1 MQKLLLS
8 LAVIV
13 AVGGGVAASTG
24 AFFSDTET
32 STGNTFTAGALDL
45 TIDNSSYGFDWNNP
59 LIPIANTT
67 GAWGPN
73 AANSWALS
81 DLTNQL
87 FFSFADLKPGDY
99 GEDTISLHVQNNAWA
114 CMNLKLTGT
123 PENGVN
129 GPETAVPDL
138 TTGTNDGELQ
148 DYLSFIFWN
157 DDGDNVLEQ
166 GEQVIEKLSG
176 LPGSIFTGNWLPI
189 ADARSTPLK
198 AGDKTYIGK
207 GWCFGRIV
215 ETPVDRNPADNTPPV
230 PGATGFTCDGS
241 GNQNIAQTDGINV
254 DVSFYSEQARNNDEF
269 LCSSL
274 NSQT

>member
-1 MQKLLLS
+1 MQKLFLS

-157 DDGDNVLEQ
+157 DDGDNVLEP
-166 GEQVIEKLSG
+166 GEQVIKELKRQVLHVTARVTKISHRRMELTLMSPSTQNRLATTTNSSAVLS
-176 LPGSIFTGNWLPI
+176 T
-189 ADARSTPLK
+189 AR
-198 AGDKTYIGK
+198 
-207 GWCFGRIV
+207 R
-215 ETPVDRNPADNTPPV
+215 
-230 PGATGFTCDGS
+230 
-241 GNQNIAQTDGINV
+241 
-254 DVSFYSEQARNNDEF
+254 
-269 LCSSL
+269 SSL
-274 NSQT
+274 